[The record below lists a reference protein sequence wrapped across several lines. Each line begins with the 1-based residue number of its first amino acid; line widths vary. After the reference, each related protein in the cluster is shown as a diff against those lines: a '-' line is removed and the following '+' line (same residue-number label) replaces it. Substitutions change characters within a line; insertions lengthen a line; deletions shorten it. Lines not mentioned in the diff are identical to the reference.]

1 MASAIDITKPVAG
14 NPLTATVRAN
24 FTAAASEITALQ
36 AAQALKAPL
45 AAPDLTGA
53 ATAVGL
59 TVSGT
64 LDATG
69 AFQLNSVAVT
79 STAAELNILD
89 GVTATAAELNIL
101 DGVTATAAELNFS
114 DGVTSNIQTQLD
126 TKTGDQDKADID
138 ALNITNLGTVVGF
151 TSTGVDDNATSTAIT
166 IDSSENVGIGTA
178 SPNYILDIQGALG
191 SFGFSPT
198 SNYPILFIKDDVTT
212 GAGAKGEIRFLDSSD
227 DLSGQIGFLGGGT
240 TLYLRS
246 RNAAGDIRFATG
258 GTSDRV
264 VIDSSGNVGI
274 GTASP
279 SKPLEVLS
287 GTTAGVTLPSSYST
301 IVADGTNAGLTLTAT
316 GTGFAGLN
324 WANDSGAND
333 ANIVVKSS
341 DREMRFIVAAAER
354 MRIKSDGV
362 INFSDM
368 PTASAG
374 LASGDLW
381 SDSGTIK
388 IVA

>member
-53 ATAVGL
+53 ATAVDL

-126 TKTGDQDKADID
+126 TKTGAETKSSINALAITELGTVDTGVWNGTAISATYLVNQSGTNTGDETLSSIN
-138 ALNITNLGTVVGF
+138 ALNITNLGTV
-151 TSTGVDDNATSTAIT
+151 D
-166 IDSSENVGIGTA
+166 A
-178 SPNYILDIQGALG
+178 SL
-191 SFGFSPT
+191 T
-198 SNYPILFIKDDVTT
+198 
-212 GAGAKGEIRFLDSSD
+212 
-227 DLSGQIGFLGGGT
+227 
-240 TLYLRS
+240 
-246 RNAAGDIRFATG
+246 
-258 GTSDRV
+258 
-264 VIDSSGNVGI
+264 
-274 GTASP
+274 
-279 SKPLEVLS
+279 VLT